1 MSDLYSQ
8 MVDQFEGENYTKVIA
23 SAKMLIRGGAEENLL
38 DIFMFK
44 GTAEQRRD
52 LEEDALHTFSEAI
65 AQFPDAYDPR
75 FRKSLLLC
83 EMHRYKEANAELN
96 ILNEKFP
103 QNLDVLNSLIF
114 TEERTFNH
122 AGVIALCDHILSF
135 SEPEWSV
142 LSSKGKAYERMGNY
156 EEAILS
162 YESAINLGNLHD
174 IELSLLH
181 MDIGY
186 TYSLQKDFATA
197 KTFLEK
203 ALNYDDNPHT
213 LHHLAWVEYNLGNT
227 DTAFELLKTS
237 ISLEP
242 DNSYAFKVAAKINL
256 LQHNN
261 EAAISNLQE
270 AKALGYEIE
279 YGQEVNEMLQKLGVE

>member
-1 MSDLYSQ
+1 
-8 MVDQFEGENYTKVIA
+8 
-23 SAKMLIRGGAEENLL
+23 
-38 DIFMFK
+38 
-44 GTAEQRRD
+44 
-52 LEEDALHTFSEAI
+52 
-65 AQFPDAYDPR
+65 
-75 FRKSLLLC
+75 
-83 EMHRYKEANAELN
+83 
-96 ILNEKFP
+96 
-103 QNLDVLNSLIF
+103 
-114 TEERTFNH
+114 
-122 AGVIALCDHILSF
+122 
-135 SEPEWSV
+135 
-142 LSSKGKAYERMGNY
+142 MGNY

>member
-8 MVDQFEGENYTKVIA
+8 MVDQFEGENYTKVIE
-23 SAKMLIRGGAEENLL
+23 SAKKLLRAGPQENYV
-38 DIFMFK
+38 DIFLIK
-44 GTAEQRRD
+44 AEAESRRG
-52 LEEDALHTFSEAI
+52 LKEEALRTFSEAI
-65 AQFPDAYDPR
+65 VQIPDAFEPS
-75 FRKSLLLC
+75 FQKSLLLC
-83 EMHRYKEANAELN
+83 DLHRYKEANTELN

-103 QNLDVLNSLIF
+103 QNLDVLHNLIF
-114 TEERTFNH
+114 TEERTFNQER
-122 AGVIALCDHILSF
+122 VIELCDHILSF

-142 LSSKGKAYERMGNY
+142 LSSKGKACERMGNY
-156 EEAILS
+156 DEAILL
-162 YESAINLGNLHD
+162 YESAVNLGNLHE
-174 IELSLLH
+174 IELSLLN

-186 TYSLQKDFATA
+186 AYSLKEDFISAR
-197 KTFLEK
+197 TFLEK
-203 ALNYDDNPHT
+203 ALSYDDDPHT

-270 AKALGYEIE
+270 AKSLGYEIE
-279 YGQEVNEMLQKLGVE
+279 YGQEVNDLLQTLGVE